1 MEGVGDAPGITLT
14 GPHGEKIS
22 VSAAAPFAR
31 TGNLVAMLSENGNT
45 YVVVRRPAAGTWTIT
60 DDGAVPIRRVREAVG
75 LPDPSVSARVTGRG
89 RSRTL
94 HWRLRPL
101 AGQRV
106 RLIEVGKDMHKVVAS
121 TSAARGQVR
130 FRPADGPAGRRAIV
144 ALVEQNKLLRKAIA
158 AGSYVAPARQRPTR
172 PRKLR
177 VARRGSRLVAS
188 WRAPRAGF
196 RHAVHFKLADGRQ
209 LLRIAG
215 ARARS
220 VTLSGVAPRYGATVT
235 VAGLTNANGR
245 GPSARASIRGRPP
258 ARPAAGSLED
268 DHRVRL
274 HRKGQL
280 QRRARR
286 PRPWPACAS
295 PRARG
300 PAPPAEPP
308 SCG

>member
-1 MEGVGDAPGITLT
+1 M
-14 GPHGEKIS
+14 
-22 VSAAAPFAR
+22 
-31 TGNLVAMLSENGNT
+31 
-45 YVVVRRPAAGTWTIT
+45 VRRPAAGTWTIT

-94 HWRLRPL
+94 HWRLRAL

-188 WRAPRAGF
+188 CGRRGPASVTPFTSSSRTGASSCASPEAP
-196 RHAVHFKLADGRQ
+196 
-209 LLRIAG
+209 
-215 ARARS
+215 ARS

-245 GPSARASIRGRPP
+245 GPSARASSRTVRPP
-258 ARPAAGSLED
+258 VQQRGVED
-268 DHRVRL
+268 DHRVVSTAKGSFSVARGGRSVAGLRVTPGAGAGATCGTAELRVSGRL
-274 HRKGQL
+274 RSPVAPAPG
-280 QRRARR
+280 RRSGSSGAAH
-286 PRPWPACAS
+286 PGPWTAS
-295 PRARG
+295 P
-300 PAPPAEPP
+300 PAA
-308 SCG
+308 